1 MRFISKHREEKMSS
15 ISVQLPKRRTAET
28 SQFEASVTIRLP
40 RLAYTPTRL
49 SAQILM
55 SWIAAIIYVTVVALV
70 AAYDIVL
77 TIRYANFLVQLEENP
92 VGRWIMNLKHD
103 TIYDVEATPN
113 IVPFIVLKV
122 FGTFLVLGVII
133 ALIRWRS
140 HMGHLVGLGVSSFQ
154 LGLAAYLTY
163 C

>member
-1 MRFISKHREEKMSS
+1 M
-15 ISVQLPKRRTAET
+15 A
-28 SQFEASVTIRLP
+28 
-40 RLAYTPTRL
+40 
-49 SAQILM
+49 
-55 SWIAAIIYVTVVALV
+55 VVSLV

-92 VGRWIMNLKHD
+92 IGRWIMNLKHS
-103 TIYDVEATPN
+103 TIYDIEVTPN

-122 FGTFLVLGVII
+122 LGTILVIGVIV
-133 ALIRWRS
+133 ALIRWRA
-140 HMGHLVGLGVSSFQ
+140 HIGHLVGLGVSCFQ

>member
-1 MRFISKHREEKMSS
+1 MSS
-15 ISVQLPKRRTAET
+15 ISIQLPKRRTAET
-28 SQFEASVTIRLP
+28 SRLADTRAICLP
-40 RLAYTPTRL
+40 RLAYNPTRL

-55 SWIAAIIYVTVVALV
+55 SWIAAIVYVTVVGLV

-103 TIYDVEATPN
+103 TIYDVEATPD
-113 IVPFIVLKV
+113 IAPFIVLKV
-122 FGTFLVLGVII
+122 LGTLLVLGVII
-133 ALIRWRS
+133 ALIRWRA
-140 HMGHLVGLGVSSFQ
+140 HMGHLVGLGVSGFQ

>member
-1 MRFISKHREEKMSS
+1 MSS
-15 ISVQLPKRRTAET
+15 ISVQLPKQRMAET
-28 SQFEASVTIRLP
+28 SRLAASRAICLP
-40 RLAYTPTRL
+40 RLAYSPTRL

-55 SWIAAIIYVTVVALV
+55 SWIAAIAYVTVVGMV

-103 TIYDVEATPN
+103 TIYNIEATPN
-113 IVPFIVLKV
+113 IAPFIVLKV
-122 FGTFLVLGVII
+122 IGTLIVLGVII
-133 ALIRWRS
+133 ALIRWRT
-140 HMGHLVGLGVSSFQ
+140 HVGHLVGLGVSGFQ